1 MDTMNGYRWNP
12 YVLLQNDGVT
22 DFWKSHF
29 TQANRKVLLIMGK
42 GFDVRMNFTVKSL
55 LECVPKVDLSCIL
68 IEFEE
73 GKKSTS
79 LQYEELVNE
88 NMLEL
93 TGMLSKPPISKSIKL
108 LGGKKNKRR
117 VGDRE
122 AAELFKDYAMLKEYT
137 DIIIDISAL
146 PRGIYFS
153 LVGKILTLI
162 DKYATPNTQNLF
174 ITVAENPIIDSKIE
188 ESEIDQDLNYL
199 YGFGGGIE
207 LAADIEK
214 PLIWFPILGEEKD
227 THIRKAFEKVTET
240 NGRLFEICPTL
251 PFPSKNPRRSD
262 SLLMNY
268 HEILF
273 DELSVEAQNIMYV
286 PEQNPFE
293 AYVQLTRA
301 IKNYSKSLDVLD
313 GCKVALS
320 TFSSKLLSIGT
331 LLVAYENKENVGVLN
346 VDTKGY
352 QIKNVED
359 FKNLKSKSELYVS
372 WIAGEAYSK
381 T

>member
-1 MDTMNGYRWNP
+1 MNDYRWNP
-12 YVLLQNDGVT
+12 YVLLQNEKVT
-22 DFWKSHF
+22 NFWKSHF
-29 TQANRKVLLIMGK
+29 KSEYRKVLLIMGK

-55 LECVPKVDLSCIL
+55 LECTPSVDLSCIL

-73 GKKSTS
+73 GRNSTS
-79 LQYEELVNE
+79 LQYEALVKE

-93 TGMLSKPPISKSIKL
+93 TTILPKPPILQSIKL
-108 LGGKKNKRR
+108 LSGKKSKRR

-122 AAELFKDYAMLKEYT
+122 AAEIFKNYEKLRDYT

-146 PRGIYFS
+146 PRGVYFS

-162 DKYATPNTQNLF
+162 DKYATPHTQNLF
-174 ITVAENPIIDSKIE
+174 ISVAENPTIDSKIE
-188 ESEIDQDLNYL
+188 ETEIDQDLNYL

-214 PLIWFPILGEEKD
+214 PLIWFPILGEDKD
-227 THIRKAFEKVTET
+227 SHIRKAFEKVTET

-262 SLLMNY
+262 SLLMDY

-273 DELSVEAQNIMYV
+273 DELSIEPQNVMYV

-301 IKNYSKSLDVLD
+301 IRNYSKSLEVLS

-331 LLVAYENKENVGVLN
+331 LLVAYENKEHVGVLN

-352 QIKNVED
+352 EIKNVDD

-372 WIAGEAYSK
+372 WIAGEAYLK

>member
-1 MDTMNGYRWNP
+1 MNGYRWNP
-12 YVLLQNDGVT
+12 YVLLQNERVT
-22 DFWKSHF
+22 TFWQSHF
-29 TQANRKVLLIMGK
+29 SAKHRRVLLIMGK
-42 GFDVRMNFTVKSL
+42 GFDVRMNFTVKSI
-55 LECVPKVDLSCIL
+55 LECAPQLDLSCML

-73 GKKSTS
+73 GKKSSSLDYEPLVKENVAELTS
-79 LQYEELVNE
+79 LLGKV
-88 NMLEL
+88 
-93 TGMLSKPPISKSIKL
+93 PISKSIKL
-108 LGGKKNKRR
+108 LSGKKEKRR

-122 AAELFKDYAMLKEYT
+122 AAELFSDYNTLKAYT
-137 DIIIDISAL
+137 DIIVDISAL

-162 DKYATPNTQNLF
+162 DKYAEPHTQNLF
-174 ITVAENPIIDSKIE
+174 ITVAENPILDSRIE

-207 LAADIEK
+207 LTADMEK
-214 PLIWFPILGEEKD
+214 PLIWFPILGEDKD
-227 THIRKAFEKVTET
+227 SHIRKAFEKITET

-262 SLLMNY
+262 SLLMEY
-268 HEILF
+268 HGILF
-273 DELSVEAQNIMYV
+273 DELSIERQNIMYV

-301 IKNYSKSLDVLD
+301 IKNYNKSLDVLN

-331 LLVAYENKENVGVLN
+331 LLVAYENNENVGVLN

-352 QIKNVED
+352 QIKNVEE
-359 FKNLKSKSELYVS
+359 FKNLKAKSELYAS
-372 WIAGEAYSK
+372 WIAGEAYSEI
-381 T
+381 